1 MQQNVADL
9 AGCLCNGRP
18 PGRYPGKNLFDTQHL
33 RKDAGIIKGFGLTR
47 CHHVARRTSPLYRT
61 EGARLAL
68 VAPAGA
74 AVAPPILSVNQGEN
88 SRACI

>member
-1 MQQNVADL
+1 MS
-9 AGCLCNGRP
+9 RTS
-18 PGRYPGKNLFDTQHL
+18 PGAFATAARQAATPGKDLFDTQHL

-68 VAPAGA
+68 VAP
-74 AVAPPILSVNQGEN
+74 VLPWLLPYFQ
-88 SRACI
+88 